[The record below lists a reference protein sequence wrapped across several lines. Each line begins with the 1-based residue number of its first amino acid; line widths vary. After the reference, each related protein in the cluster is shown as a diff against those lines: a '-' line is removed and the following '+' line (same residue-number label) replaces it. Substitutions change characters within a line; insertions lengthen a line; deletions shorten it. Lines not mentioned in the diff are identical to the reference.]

1 MGFQAPDLLWCC
13 PPAPHS
19 YHKHLPPAHC
29 FPLSLLTW
37 SCSSFL
43 NLRVLV
49 FTVPLAGVMSAFC
62 PSVLVLHILI
72 CQDGKMLMVQLR
84 MGFFVSA
91 SQALLCLS
99 CNFSLTLQRV
109 QQGAINA
116 GSHPVMQTG
125 KPSLRIITKKF
136 LPRINEWLMM
146 LNRYSLALSPG
157 VW

>member
-1 MGFQAPDLLWCC
+1 MGFQVPNFLWCC
-13 PPAPHS
+13 PPVLHS
-19 YHKHLPPAHC
+19 YHNHFPPAY
-29 FPLSLLTW
+29 FFLLSLLTC
-37 SCSSFL
+37 SCLALF

-49 FTVPLAGVMSAFC
+49 FTVPLVGGKAVFC
-62 PSVLVLHILI
+62 PSVLVLHILL

-91 SQALLCLS
+91 SQALLRLS

-109 QQGAINA
+109 QQGAIDA
-116 GSHPVMQTG
+116 GSHPVIQTS

-146 LNRYSLALSPG
+146 MNRYSLPLSPG